1 MMAPALLIKLI
12 DFGEA
17 YHEGVVRKMGPNYRP
32 GHTLPYSAP
41 ELLAKKM
48 DSFTS
53 KTDIYA
59 LGIIFYE
66 MIYGFRPVENREAFF
81 FAP

>member
-17 YHEGVVRKMGPNYRP
+17 YHEGVVKKMGNAYRP
-32 GHTLPYSAP
+32 GHTLPYGAP
-41 ELLAKKM
+41 ELLSKKTE
-48 DSFTS
+48 SFTS

-66 MIYGFRPVENREAFF
+66 MIYGYLPVENRE
-81 FAP
+81 